1 MTVEKSVER
10 LKLNLKY
17 FMCQY
22 IEPSSLKF
30 LLSIQTTNLLVDKI
44 NVKFHWLSPLDVSS

>member
-1 MTVEKSVER
+1 MTVEKSVEK

-22 IEPSSLKF
+22 VEPSYLKF
-30 LLSIQTTNLLVDKI
+30 LLSIQTTNLLVGKI
-44 NVKFHWLSPLDVSS
+44 NVNFHWLFPLDVSP